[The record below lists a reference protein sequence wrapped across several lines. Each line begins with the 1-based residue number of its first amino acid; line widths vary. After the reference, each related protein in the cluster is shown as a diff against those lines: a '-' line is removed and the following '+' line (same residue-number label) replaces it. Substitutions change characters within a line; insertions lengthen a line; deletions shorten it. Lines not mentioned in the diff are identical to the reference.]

1 MTITR
6 EIAAAQET
14 WFDLIEQVE
23 HGETVVLTQSGVPV
37 ARLVTWDGPAESAQA
52 QGREDS

>member
-6 EIAAAQET
+6 EIAAAQEN

-23 HGETVVLTQSGVPV
+23 HGETVVLTQSEVPV
-37 ARLVTWDGPAESAQA
+37 ARLVPWNVTAESAQA
-52 QGREDS
+52 QGRKDS